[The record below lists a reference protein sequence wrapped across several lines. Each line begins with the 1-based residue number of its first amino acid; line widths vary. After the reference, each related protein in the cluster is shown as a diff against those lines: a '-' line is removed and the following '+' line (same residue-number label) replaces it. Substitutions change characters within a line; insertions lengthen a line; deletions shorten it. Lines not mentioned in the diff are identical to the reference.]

1 MCRNVGKNISKILNL
16 LMMLKSLLQMHLKLP
31 QKKAAEATDD
41 LIGNKIA
48 YKITRAPKTS
58 QNKEEIF
65 RERFISSKLRQKLLM
80 I

>member
-1 MCRNVGKNISKILNL
+1 
-16 LMMLKSLLQMHLKLP
+16 MHLKLP

-58 QNKEEIF
+58 QNEEEIF